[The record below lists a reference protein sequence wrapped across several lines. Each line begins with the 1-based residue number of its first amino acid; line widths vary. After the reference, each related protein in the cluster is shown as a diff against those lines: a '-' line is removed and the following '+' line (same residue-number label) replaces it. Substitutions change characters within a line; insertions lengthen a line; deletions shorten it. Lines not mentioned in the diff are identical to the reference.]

1 MAEPVKRLLKRFPVG
16 CGLLCSLG
24 FATAAALAES
34 LPDPTR
40 PTGAAYAEETAN
52 DAPRGP
58 VLQSVLSS
66 SGRRIAIISGQT
78 VKQGDMIGNARVHR
92 IRDTEVVL
100 AQGRETQVL
109 RLFPVLEKQPSTPRP
124 APKSG
129 LRH

>member
-1 MAEPVKRLLKRFPVG
+1 MAEPVKRLLNGFYVG
-16 CGLLCSLG
+16 RGLLIALG
-24 FATAAALAES
+24 FAAATAVAEN

-40 PTGAAYAEETAN
+40 PSGAAYAEENAN

-78 VKQGDMIGNARVHR
+78 VKQGDMIGNSRVHR

-109 RLFPVLEKQPSTPRP
+109 KLFPVLEKQPSTPHP
-124 APKSG
+124 APRSA